1 MICITGTK
9 DIKLERTA
17 IALGKFDGLHR
28 GHQILIEKIK
38 QYKSEGLK
46 AVMFTFDFHPMAL
59 LRHRP
64 VELIFT
70 REERRAWAEKR
81 GIDVLVEFPFTEETS
96 AMEAEDF
103 VRDILVRDMDAK
115 VIVAGEDFHFGHQRK
130 GDVPLLKKMG
140 ADLDFR
146 VDVCKKLQI
155 ETEVYEDGRPTG
167 KKMMRDIS
175 STLIRECIR
184 RGDME
189 EAAKMLGVPF
199 SVSGTVIKGRQ
210 LGRKLGMPTAN
221 VVPPAHKIMPPNG
234 VYSSCTLTGPYEYH
248 SITNIGLNPTVADD
262 NSKRMETYVYDFSG
276 SLYGQEIEVQL
287 FRFERPEMKFKDL
300 DALKNQIFRDKAR
313 TMEYFGTHENR
324 T

>member
-1 MICITGTK
+1 M
-9 DIKLERTA
+9 
-17 IALGKFDGLHR
+17 
-28 GHQILIEKIK
+28 
-38 QYKSEGLK
+38 
-46 AVMFTFDFHPMAL
+46 
-59 LRHRP
+59 
-64 VELIFT
+64 
-70 REERRAWAEKR
+70 
-81 GIDVLVEFPFTEETS
+81 
-96 AMEAEDF
+96 
-103 VRDILVRDMDAK
+103 
-115 VIVAGEDFHFGHQRK
+115 
-130 GDVPLLKKMG
+130 LKKMG